1 MFQFPSLYS
10 KIFNINSN
18 GKKEKKNGGGGGWN
32 GVNVQVKW
40 DNFLKI

>member
-1 MFQFPSLYS
+1 ME
-10 KIFNINSN
+10 
-18 GKKEKKNGGGGGWN
+18 KKRKKNGGGGGGGCN